1 MWIFDHGFFDS
12 VQRFIFGGLVNIIT
26 LVKPDGLAKQSTR
39 AYPLTS
45 I

>member
-12 VQRFIFGGLVNIIT
+12 VQRFTFGGLVNSIT
-26 LVKPDGLAKQSTR
+26 LVKPAGLAKQSTR
-39 AYPLTS
+39 ASPLTS